1 MIKRISI
8 RAGFLIAIIIVV
20 NLVGT
25 RFDFRFDLTEDKDH
39 TLSKTT
45 TDVLDDLRDDV
56 AIRAYFSEDLPP
68 QYVEVRERF
77 PAVLMEY
84 ANRSGGKI
92 VYEFINPNEDES
104 KQQDALN
111 AGIRPLMINVL
122 ENGKKKKKQ
131 KAFMGLVI
139 KLDDRSEV
147 IPLLQPGTETEYE
160 ITKAIKKCLVKDKQV
175 VGFLQG
181 HGEPRLTELNAVRE
195 RLEVLYQVQ
204 EILLTD
210 STEIPSGIRLLL
222 LVRPTTEFNDL
233 EIQKLQHF
241 LDAGGNFIIALN
253 RVDGNLQHASGAA
266 VITGL
271 ERWLQQLG
279 IAAEDNFVVDASCA
293 SITLQQQTGAGIISR
308 QIAFPYMPVISTFAQ
323 HPITQGLKNVVMQFA
338 SNLKYNGD
346 SSRRFTPIAF
356 SSSKSALQKAPL
368 VFDVQHQWTA
378 SDFPLE
384 NIPVAGILEDKS
396 AAPGTSTLVLIAD
409 GDFSINEPKH
419 KVSGIQ
425 SDNINLMVN
434 AIDWLSED
442 PRIIELRTKRADSR
456 PIHQLEESSI
466 MLIKY
471 ANIMIPLI
479 LALAYGIYRLQRNI
493 NRQNRLIREKTE
505 AG

>member
-1 MIKRISI
+1 MIKNISI
-8 RAGFLIAIIIVV
+8 RAGFLIAIILIV

-25 RFDFRFDLTEDKDH
+25 KFHFRFDLTEDKDH

-45 TDVLDDLRDDV
+45 TDILDDLGGV
-56 AIRAYFSEDLPP
+56 ITIRAYFSEDLPP
-68 QYVEVRERF
+68 QYVEVREGF
-77 PAVLMEY
+77 HAALLEY
-84 ANRSGGKI
+84 ANCSGGKI
-92 VYEFINPNEDES
+92 VYEFINPDEDAS

-122 ENGKKKKKQ
+122 EKGQKKKQ

-139 KLDDRSEV
+139 KLEDKSEV

-160 ITKAIKKCLVKDKQV
+160 ITKAIKKCVVKDKQV

-181 HGEPRLTELNAVRE
+181 HGEPRLTELYGVRE
-195 RLEVLYQVQ
+195 RLEVLYQIQ

-210 STEIPSGIRLLL
+210 STEIPSGVLSLV
-222 LVRPTTEFNDL
+222 LVRPIFEFNNL

-241 LDAGGNFIIALN
+241 LDAGGNLVIALN
-253 RVDGNLQHASGAA
+253 RVDGNLQQASGNA

-279 IAAEDNFVVDASCA
+279 IEAEDNFVVDASCA
-293 SITLQQQTGAGIISR
+293 SITLQQQTGAGILSR
-308 QIAFPYMPVISTFAQ
+308 QISFPYMPVISTFAQ

-338 SNLKYNGD
+338 SNLKYTGD

-396 AAPGTSTLVLIAD
+396 ATPGTSTLVLIAD
-409 GDFSINEPKH
+409 GDFSINGPTQEAR
-419 KVSGIQ
+419 GIQ
-425 SDNINLMVN
+425 PDNINLMVN

-442 PRIIELRTKRADSR
+442 PRIIELRTKRANSR
-456 PIHQLEESSI
+456 PIRQPEESSI
-466 MLIKY
+466 MLIKF

-493 NRQNRLIREKTE
+493 NRQKKLMREKTYLE
-505 AG
+505 